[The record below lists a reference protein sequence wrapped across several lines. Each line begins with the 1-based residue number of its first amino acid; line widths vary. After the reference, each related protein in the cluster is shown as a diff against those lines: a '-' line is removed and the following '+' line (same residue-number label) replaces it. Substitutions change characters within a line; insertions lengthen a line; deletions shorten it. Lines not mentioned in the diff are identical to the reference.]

1 MKDAVDNDNDK
12 PNIVDNCRC
21 QQSVASSSSSG
32 GYRCCYCEQE
42 IALELVPGLTTP
54 ILKDAKIVYR
64 KERHVCISNGKS
76 LTMFDI
82 RRGATYTTCSGNVI
96 VCMRNM

>member
-1 MKDAVDNDNDK
+1 MKDAVDNDK
-12 PNIVDNCRC
+12 PPKLVDNC
-21 QQSVASSSSSG
+21 QQSSVASSSSSG

-54 ILKDAKIVYR
+54 ILKDAKIVYK